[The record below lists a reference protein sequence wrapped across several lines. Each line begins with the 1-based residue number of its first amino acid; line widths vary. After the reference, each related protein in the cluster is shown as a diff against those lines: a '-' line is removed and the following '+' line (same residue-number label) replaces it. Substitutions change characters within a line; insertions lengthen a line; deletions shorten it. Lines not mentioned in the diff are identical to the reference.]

1 MKFLVIYH
9 LREENMNVLVILIL
23 LPIFVETVPMA
34 PSSHPCFQ
42 SCTETSDL
50 YRGLT

>member
-1 MKFLVIYH
+1 MKVLVIYH

-34 PSSHPCFQ
+34 PSSHPRFQ
-42 SCTETSDL
+42 SCIETSDL
-50 YRGLT
+50 YGVLS